1 MKHKLIA
8 AIMTVTVA
16 LGGAMAVQSKQ
27 AFAQEAAQQLPT
39 VVMAIVDIQKI
50 MRESAASVSIRDQI
64 DGVRSGY
71 QADLDAKE
79 ERLRKTDED
88 LKRQRAILAPEAFEE
103 KRKEFEEEVLGVQ
116 REVQGRNAVI
126 EQAIGDATGKIRE
139 KLIPIL
145 AEIMEER
152 GASVLLDKSQVLVSD
167 KSLEVTTTSLT
178 RLNKALPEVTVEM
191 PEPE

>member
-1 MKHKLIA
+1 MKHRSIA
-8 AIMTVTVA
+8 VIVAATVA
-16 LGGAMAVQSKQ
+16 LGGVVFVQPKH
-27 AFAQEAAQQLPT
+27 ALAQNAGQQLPT
-39 VVMAIVDIQKI
+39 VVMAIVDVQRI
-50 MRESAASVSIRDQI
+50 MRVSAASVSIRDQI
-64 DGVRSGY
+64 DQVRSGF

-103 KRKEFEEEVLGVQ
+103 KRKAFEEEVLGVQ
-116 REVQGRNAVI
+116 REVQGRNSVI
-126 EQAIGDATGKIRE
+126 ERAIGDATAQIRE

-145 AEIMEER
+145 AAIMEER

-167 KSLEVTTTSLT
+167 KNLEVTTAALN
-178 RLNKALPEVTVEM
+178 RLNKSLPEVTVEI

>member
-16 LGGAMAVQSKQ
+16 LGGVMAVQSKQ

-145 AEIMEER
+145 AKIMEER

-178 RLNKALPEVTVEM
+178 RLNKALPEVKVEM

>member
-1 MKHKLIA
+1 MKHKLVA
-8 AIMTVTVA
+8 AIMTATMA
-16 LGGAMAVQSKQ
+16 LGGVMVIQSKH
-27 AFAQEAAQQLPT
+27 AAAQDSVPQLPM

-64 DGVRSGY
+64 DGVRSSY

-79 ERLRKTDED
+79 ERLRKTDEE

-103 KRKEFEEEVLGVQ
+103 KRKAFEEEVLGVQ
-116 REVQGRNAVI
+116 KEVQGRNAII

-152 GASVLLDKSQVLVSD
+152 GASVLVDKSQVLVSD
-167 KSLEVTTTSLT
+167 KGLEVTTSSLT